1 MDKRVI
7 AYLTFTKDFDVK
19 SNCGSVV
26 AVNVN
31 ESNVTIAMFRNHSL
45 AEILGL
51 RMVIACAERRISR
64 GSSTKDREIKRR
76 LRRLR
81 EKERKINILRK
92 TAGFIENLA
101 LENNAVV
108 VVGDIDRDAKE
119 RMEEKK
125 TNEPRHR
132 IHQWSVLTLIKLL
145 EEKPIHVV
153 RVDERGVR
161 ISLGLMFLLKPSS
174 LGFTAL
180 RTPLHRDPYHRAPPA
195 LGDPSPQLWGNP
207 ASWLLSVSMRA
218 PLGSLP
224 GTRIWGIL

>member
-7 AYLTFTKDFDVK
+7 TYLTFTKDFDVK

-51 RMVIACAERRISR
+51 RMVIAYAERRISR

-81 EKERKINILRK
+81 EKERKIDILRK

-108 VVGDIDRDAKE
+108 VVGDIDRDVKE

-125 TNEPRHR
+125 TNEPRYRMHK
-132 IHQWSVLTLIKLL
+132 WSVLTLIKLL

-153 RVDERGVR
+153 RVGHGRGI
-161 ISLGLMFLLKPSS
+161 ISFTHTAWAPSS
-174 LGFTAL
+174 Q
-180 RTPLHRDPYHRAPPA
+180 RY
-195 LGDPSPQLWGNP
+195 
-207 ASWLLSVSMRA
+207 RA
-218 PLGSLP
+218 PL
-224 GTRIWGIL
+224 